1 MSYQEKF
8 VQVVKFVFRSAMKK
22 IPFITILVF
31 ILLTSCALQPSA
43 EAVPTA
49 TQTLATTAT
58 DDPDLWATVTASG
71 PPTATPL
78 PTFTPAVQDRLT
90 PVILGPDAD
99 SFPAGVNPLTGRAVS
114 DPSLLGIPAMLIS
127 ISNSPVTARPQAGP
141 GFADWVFELFI
152 GTGTTRFLGV
162 FYGEYPRP
170 VPNVS
175 GGCAVREYIFRPRAK
190 WFGGRVWLDENGNN
204 RQDDWEHGV
213 GGICVLLGD
222 ATGWLTR
229 VPTDSNGYFA
239 FNLFNDAIL
248 AEVTGPVQLSFRK
261 TDDFEFVTPNLG
273 DDDRD
278 SDADP
283 VTGRTGL
290 FSPQPESI
298 SWDAGL
304 RLKAPPVVDEG
315 RVQPIRSGRLTYAT
329 INEMFPFSCLA
340 FAGAGKGIFE
350 QLEACRVVYGT
361 DSDDVNDGVLTVSE
375 MRELAEAN
383 LSYSPINY
391 SGHLFDPVA
400 PDGGLF
406 AEKLQVYY
414 HPLNQGVWYYD
425 LVSGAY
431 LRWTDFQDG
440 SGKLTPALD
449 ALTGRQLAFENVI
462 VIYATHDIFRHLQY
476 DINIRPGQEGYAF
489 AFRDGQMYKI
499 RWSTAN
505 RAWEQQTGLL
515 RPLHFIWPDKTEF
528 PLKPGRT
535 FIHIMTEFSG
545 VSQTEPGLWRA
556 FFVPPDDP
564 VPQP

>member
-1 MSYQEKF
+1 
-8 VQVVKFVFRSAMKK
+8 MKHNL
-22 IPFITILVF
+22 IWILVF
-31 ILLTSCALQPSA
+31 TLMIAACAPQVGVEIPQTETASFA
-43 EAVPTA
+43 ESPTA
-49 TQTLATTAT
+49 TVT
-58 DDPDLWATVTASG
+58 DE
-71 PPTATPL
+71 PTAVITPEPSL
-78 PTFTPAVQDRLT
+78 VPTFTPAAQPRLT
-90 PVILGPDAD
+90 PAVLGPDAD

-170 VPNVS
+170 VSNVS
-175 GGCAVREYIFRPRAK
+175 GGCAVREQMFHPQGQ
-190 WFGGRVWLDENGNN
+190 WFGGRAWLDENGNS
-204 RQDDWEHGV
+204 RQDDWEQGL
-213 GGICVLLGD
+213 GGICVELRDPVSGGTL
-222 ATGWLTR
+222 AQTS
-229 VPTDSNGYFA
+229 TDGNGYFA
-239 FNLFNDAIL
+239 FDQANLT
-248 AEVTGPVQLSFRK
+248 EPVQLFFQK
-261 TDDFEFVTPNLG
+261 TDDFDFADPNLG

-283 VTGRTGL
+283 ATGL
-290 FSPQPESI
+290 SEAFSPQPGSRF
-298 SWDAGL
+298 WGAGFTL
-304 RLKAPPVVDEG
+304 FAPPPAEEG

-375 MRELAEAN
+375 MRELAETN

-425 LVSGAY
+425 LVSGTY

-489 AFRDGQMYKI
+489 AFRDGQVYKI

-545 VSQTEPGLWRA
+545 VSETEPGLWRA

-564 VPQP
+564 APQP